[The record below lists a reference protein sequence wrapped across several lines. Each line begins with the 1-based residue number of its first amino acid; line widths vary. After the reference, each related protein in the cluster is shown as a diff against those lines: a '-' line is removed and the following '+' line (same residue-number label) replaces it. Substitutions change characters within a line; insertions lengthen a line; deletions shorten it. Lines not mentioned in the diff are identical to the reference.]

1 MESDPRSLIGGYTTR
16 SVLAKQKE
24 VGGEGDSCRSKSAMH
39 VYKEERVSERVTV
52 GRW

>member
-16 SVLAKQKE
+16 SVLDKQKQ
-24 VGGEGDSCRSKSAMH
+24 VGGEGDSCISKGAMH
-39 VYKEERVSERVTV
+39 IYMEERVSERVTA